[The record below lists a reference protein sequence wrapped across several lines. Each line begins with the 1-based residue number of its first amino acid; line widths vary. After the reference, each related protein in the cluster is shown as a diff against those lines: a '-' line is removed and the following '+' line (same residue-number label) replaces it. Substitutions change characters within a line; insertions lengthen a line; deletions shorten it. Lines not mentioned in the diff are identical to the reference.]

1 MAKKIIRIILSLL
14 GLALGIYAIIINLQ
28 QETPEFIKVVISAA
42 VALFSLGWLFNLRF
56 AKIVTGIVFIPAGI
70 AGALWTIW
78 DFIQEVFF
86 DKGIIGNIPLLGN
99 GLTIFLLPN
108 VLVFVFFC
116 WIVVLGLGLVKGKK
130 VI

>member
-42 VALFSLGWLFNLRF
+42 VALFSLGLALQFEIRKNRN
-56 AKIVTGIVFIPAGI
+56 GILITPAGI

-116 WIVVLGLGLVKGKK
+116 WIFVLGLGLVKGKK
-130 VI
+130 II